1 MFLLLTTAAAALAS
15 CEFAVSADGRFCC
28 PAWCKTCG
36 GESGEC
42 STATLEEVGRHE
54 CGKFAP
60 PCLLVVSHDPVRALS
75 TAGRDVLDLDDVGD
89 ASAPTV
95 APNRSA
101 LRLKATTGELPAD
114 LNVTAQSTVAV
125 KIEIPDDPNLNSA
138 VGAEVRAHVAA
149 ELRSLAAKAQER
161 FVSANAELAAAA
173 AEVNRAREAEEVDLD
188 ADGPSI
194 ANLSAP
200 PLYARLLP
208 EFPAVQAAS
217 KQIFAAG
224 HAWQAHRPGDVET
237 VFNTV
242 MNKSVKAVKA
252 AVRDGRDLAD
262 ALDEMD
268 RRAGETF
275 AVADRVRNET
285 NLGEVDPGL
294 LNDLNRLRGVAGPK
308 AFVESSTHTSRI
320 RPGELGT
327 LRQAEKRFRD
337 AARRVAEARL
347 EMKTWSGARD
357 AAEALPHG
365 ASKTDKDVFWGEQQL
380 ETTARAWERAAVR
393 TERVAEREHA
403 ALLSAERRQKSA
415 YRVVSKANAS
425 LGVILGR
432 ANLKLNKATEM
443 LQSAAEDYTHASDI
457 ASPSPILNAS
467 LHALAR
473 SVAFAMSRKRVAEAD
488 AKTLDGLQVDSIP
501 VAKAADI
508 ANRSA
513 ISLAAAATQLRNSVR
528 ELEIREADKESD
540 MRSLTL
546 LEARHS

>member
-1 MFLLLTTAAAALAS
+1 
-15 CEFAVSADGRFCC
+15 
-28 PAWCKTCG
+28 
-36 GESGEC
+36 
-42 STATLEEVGRHE
+42 
-54 CGKFAP
+54 
-60 PCLLVVSHDPVRALS
+60 VRALTS
-75 TAGRDVLDLDDVGD
+75 AGRDALDLDDVGEASGAPAPAALASPNGSAAGPLD
-89 ASAPTV
+89 AAAS
-95 APNRSA
+95 
-101 LRLKATTGELPAD
+101 GELPAD
-114 LNVTAQSTVAV
+114 LNVTARDSLAV

-138 VGAEVRAHVAA
+138 VASEVRAHVAA
-149 ELRSLAAKAQER
+149 ELRSLAVKAQQR

-173 AEVNRAREAEEVDLD
+173 AEVNRAREADEVDE
-188 ADGPSI
+188 GTGVPSI

-200 PLYARLLP
+200 PLFARLLP

-217 KQIFAAG
+217 KEIFAAG
-224 HAWQAHRPGDVET
+224 HAWQAHRPGDVEL
-237 VFNTV
+237 VFNAA
-242 MNKSVKAVKA
+242 MNKSVKAVRA

-294 LNDLNRLRGVAGPK
+294 LNDLNRLRGVAGPR
-308 AFVESSTHTSRI
+308 AFVESAAHTSRI
-320 RPGELGT
+320 RPGELGS
-327 LRQAEKRFRD
+327 LRKAEKRFRD

-357 AAEALPHG
+357 AAEALPHD
-365 ASKTDKDVFWGEQQL
+365 APQTDKDVIWGERQL
-380 ETTARAWERAAVR
+380 ETTARAWESAAVR
-393 TERVAEREHA
+393 TERVAERERA
-403 ALLSAERRQKSA
+403 ALLSAARRQTSA
-415 YRVVSKANAS
+415 QRVVSRANSS

-432 ANLKLNKATEM
+432 ANLKLNKATGM

-473 SVAFAMSRKRVAEAD
+473 SVAFAMSRKRAAD
-488 AKTLDGLQVDSIP
+488 SDLKTLDDLQVDAIP
-501 VAKAADI
+501 VVKAADI

-513 ISLAAAATQLRNSVR
+513 ISLAAAATQLRTSVQ
-528 ELEIREADKESD
+528 ELEISEADKESD